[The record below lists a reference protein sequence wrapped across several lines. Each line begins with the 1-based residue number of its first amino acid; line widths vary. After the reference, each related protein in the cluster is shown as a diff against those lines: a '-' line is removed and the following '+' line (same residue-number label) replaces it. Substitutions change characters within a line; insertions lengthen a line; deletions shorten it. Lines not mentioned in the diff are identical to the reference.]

1 MTGERFG
8 WSYPPGAGGVETF
21 DVEVSCWNPECP
33 GVMSVGDRNVDV
45 ETGQVYEPF
54 VFTAKGETHLGA
66 TSITPEECPE
76 CHSAT
81 HLEARNQ

>member
-1 MTGERFG
+1 MSEFG

-21 DVEVSCWNPECP
+21 DVELTCRNPECP
-33 GVMSVGDRNVDV
+33 AV
-45 ETGQVYEPF
+45 ELYDGEVVAPF
-54 VFTAKGETHLGA
+54 VFDGRGETHLGA

-76 CHSAT
+76 CHSAD